1 MSQRHLS
8 EDQLIEA
15 CLGVPGTATHQ
26 HLLTCPACEARCA
39 TVGHL
44 LAEVND
50 VATAQSDAVFSPARL
65 ARQQAK
71 ILERVDQDGRPAR
84 VIAFPAGQ
92 APAPPMHARPAT
104 RLVAGAAAAGLVLGL
119 VGGHF
124 AHELPTF
131 SGPTAQAVITQSAA
145 AAPMR
150 TAIGPDDEFLAQVE
164 LAVGSAGP
172 AVLRPID
179 VLTPKVSDVR

>member
-15 CLGVPGTATHQ
+15 CLGVPGSATHQ

-39 TVGHL
+39 TVEHL

-50 VATAQSDAVFSPARL
+50 VATVESDAVFSPARL
-65 ARQQAK
+65 ARQQAR

-84 VIAFPAGQ
+84 VIVFPAGQ
-92 APAPPMHARPAT
+92 APAPLMHARPAT
-104 RLVAGAAAAGLVLGL
+104 RLVAAAAAAGLVLGL

-131 SGPTAQAVITQSAA
+131 GRTTTPAVVTQSAG
-145 AAPMR
+145 AAPLR
-150 TAIGPDDEFLAQVE
+150 TAMGADDEFLAQVE

-179 VLTPKVSDVR
+179 ALTPRDSDVR